1 MLEMTTRRNLL
12 KNTVMRIVLA
22 VRERKKRPK
31 LSEVMKVWR
40 EQKHLDNAKEQFQEK
55 FRKLY
60 ANDEDGEEDDQK
72 DEKYKNLLETM
83 TRIKQQLGSQ

>member
-31 LSEVMKVWR
+31 LSEVMNVWR
-40 EQKHLDNAKEQFQEK
+40 DQKHLDNAKE
-55 FRKLY
+55 
-60 ANDEDGEEDDQK
+60 
-72 DEKYKNLLETM
+72 
-83 TRIKQQLGSQ
+83 